1 MENIKVESCMLNKCC
16 QMLPL
21 GNLERQTVKGA
32 SAIISLS
39 TFLTWWTGF
48 IEIFIYLFIF
58 NLDPYHNDF
67 EGTSYVII

>member
-1 MENIKVESCMLNKCC
+1 
-16 QMLPL
+16 MLPL

-48 IEIFIYLFIF
+48 IEIFIYLFLIQIRTIMT
-58 NLDPYHNDF
+58 LKAQVTLLF
-67 EGTSYVII
+67 EFFTNILPTRK